1 MRCLVQ
7 QGMIVTREKS
17 FCTPGKHHPIA
28 CSGLAQMHRST
39 MAPAHPTAAPA
50 HPTPP
55 STAHPTVS
63 CITWKGSSSSGSSS
77 SNQKKPFVACTQGI
91 FPIKS
96 LHVGTNNNKN
106 RALWDHHQQI
116 QYPQEDE
123 RQSGFRKVERLRGV
137 QRAPTYLPSSHS
149 SCPQEELRSPSKHHS
164 FPYLALSQK
173 ILPSSHVNFSI

>member
-1 MRCLVQ
+1 MR
-7 QGMIVTREKS
+7 
-17 FCTPGKHHPIA
+17 PGK
-28 CSGLAQMHRST
+28 SLF
-39 MAPAHPTAAPA
+39 AHLETPPHCLFRLGSDVQEHYGVTAAPA

-55 STAHPTVS
+55 STAHPTVF
-63 CITWKGSSSSGSSS
+63 CITWKGSSSS
-77 SNQKKPFVACTQGI
+77 NQKNPFMACTQGT
-91 FPIKS
+91 FPTKS

-116 QYPQEDE
+116 QSPQEDE

-137 QRAPTYLPSSHS
+137 QRASAYLPSSHS
-149 SCPQEELRSPSKHHS
+149 SSPQEGLRTPSKHHS